1 MVLLL
6 QLLHAVRMRL
16 PMSKRCAID
25 VSVTCVACAK
35 AW

>member
-16 PMSKRCAID
+16 PMTKRCEID
-25 VSVTCVACAK
+25 ASVTFVACAN